1 MDQEIV
7 VAPGLRELANLA
19 VVIVGE
25 LPVEDVEVLS
35 HPALVKAL
43 DDHAVTLLV
52 NPPNAHLHLSV
63 MILVQRRVIH
73 IHIY

>member
-7 VAPGLRELANLA
+7 VAPGLWELANLA
-19 VVIVGE
+19 AVIVSE
-25 LPVEDVEVLS
+25 LPVEDVKVLS

-52 NPPNAHLHLSV
+52 NPPNAHLHLRSL
-63 MILVQRRVIH
+63 I
-73 IHIY
+73 

>member
-7 VAPGLRELANLA
+7 VAPGLWEVTNLA
-19 VVIVGE
+19 VVIVSE
-25 LPVEDVEVLS
+25 LPVKDLKVLS

-52 NPPNAHLHLSV
+52 NPSNAHLRHSSL
-63 MILVQRRVIH
+63 I
-73 IHIY
+73 